1 MAMGMARGAAAL
13 AAIKGMRPSGG
24 SGGGGYALWIQSGE
38 SKYLRVNGDFANE
51 EAPVYSLTH
60 YIKSLGKRDAEQNC
74 AMYMALDVNPQ
85 TGKLTGKFVLME
97 GHAGCVYC
105 GLPDDNGG
113 KKKTVAH
120 FWVQDQAPQHKLEH
134 EVKVAGRDKGTK
146 YPPCVGRGCH
156 YCAQGNKA
164 VLQWWTEFRLA
175 EGYATLWLAQRDH
188 IRNYCRSCCYTS
200 AEDPVTHAPMG
211 TIVEQDGYLS
221 CEGYV
226 LDENNQWQPCTN
238 PVRSDMPDW
247 LWKVTRTGEGKQT
260 NYAFDPVKLLPLS
273 AEEQE
278 EADKRAPDWDKLIAP
293 EPDTAQAAKLGVPS
307 PFKPVAG
314 HGARPYAE
322 QQAAM
327 HGQPI
332 QGVAPPRE
340 PPVTMGYAART
351 LPANANPFAKRF
363 PQPVP
368 PVSAEEEQY
377 GAPVDA
383 MYDSAEQVS
392 NEAGYYTEV
401 AMQPPRSALPMAPFR
416 AAATAAAP
424 VKQPLK
430 FKFGKK

>member
-1 MAMGMARGAAAL
+1 MGMARGAAAL

-38 SKYLRVNGDFANE
+38 SKYLRVHGNFAAE
-51 EAPVYSLTH
+51 EAPVYSVGH
-60 YIKSLGKRDAEQNC
+60 YIPSLGKGLAEQNC
-74 AMYMALDVNPQ
+74 AMFLALDVDPN
-85 TGKLTGKFVLME
+85 TGKLTGKYVLME

-105 GLPDDNGG
+105 SLPDDAGG
-113 KKKTVAH
+113 KKKTVVH
-120 FWVQDQAPQHKLEH
+120 FWVQDQQPQHKLDH

-164 VLQWWTEFRLA
+164 QLSWWTEFRLA
-175 EGYATLWLAQRDH
+175 EGYAALWLAKRDH
-188 IRNYCRSCCYTS
+188 IRNYCRSCCYTL

-211 TIVEQDGYLS
+211 TIVETDEGLS
-221 CEGYV
+221 CEGYFLNV
-226 LDENNQWQPCTN
+226 ANQWEPCTN
-238 PVRSDMPDW
+238 PVRSDIPDW
-247 LWKVTRTGEGKQT
+247 LWKVTRTGEKKST

-314 HGARPYAE
+314 HGARPYPGAVA
-322 QQAAM
+322 QDA
-327 HGQPI
+327 
-332 QGVAPPRE
+332 QGNPR
-340 PPVTMGYAART
+340 PPVNAPSRT

-363 PQPVP
+363 PQPVS
-368 PVSAEEEQY
+368 PVGAEETQFGDPYPHPGNPGYAGPAEE
-377 GAPVDA
+377 AP
-383 MYDSAEQVS
+383 

-401 AMQPPRSALPMAPFR
+401 ATQDPRPPRGAPHR
-416 AAATAAAP
+416 DTYTPAP
-424 VKQPLK
+424 AKKPLV